1 MLKRAALALLL
12 AIPALAADFRARFT
26 GSMLDVYV
34 AESINAPAD
43 IPGAPAV
50 DNRLIVSVK
59 TTDDLAHAVSVWVM
73 VRLDDG
79 TRTTRRAIMERTGD
93 ERLVFTFSLGER
105 RPVEVVSIH
114 VDNLRK
120 SFSDTMVRSY

>member
-34 AESINAPAD
+34 AESINSPAD
-43 IPGAPAV
+43 IPGAPAT

-73 VRLDDG
+73 IRLDDG

-93 ERLVFTFSLGER
+93 ERLVFNFSLGER
-105 RPVEVVSIH
+105 RPVEVVDIR

-120 SFSDTMVRSY
+120 SFTDSIARAY